1 MHFLGEYHINV
12 LVNGLPLDESPFIT
26 KVYDVK
32 QIRVKDI
39 PKGII
44 GKPVT
49 FVGRYQ
55 NNVFFSV
62 LRTFINYCYLFFS
75 KNDCCLCN
83 TDAYSLDK

>member
-55 NNVFFSV
+55 NNVFFP
-62 LRTFINYCYLFFS
+62 F
-75 KNDCCLCN
+75 
-83 TDAYSLDK
+83 